1 MSARAGS
8 ARRAA
13 STRKAAVPAADGQ
26 SALTISAVRA
36 IPLTAPMQAGTRTS
50 QAVYDKVS
58 IVLVELR
65 TSDGLI
71 GYGEC
76 LGRFGATAYAEF
88 INTVLAPLLLGQSAF
103 NIRRHWLRMRG
114 ALTGRAGGIL
124 IEAIAGVDIALWD
137 VVGKALGQPVHRL
150 LGGMGR
156 TAVDCYASSIN
167 WADVATMEA
176 QTRAVMAMGFKA
188 IKVKLGNPVK
198 HAIEAATR
206 VRAVA
211 GADMRLGVDA
221 NWAYSVDQAMVVGRA
236 LHDLGYWF
244 FEEPIVPEDVQGYAL
259 LRRQLPI
266 MLAAGESDY
275 TVAHAGELLRERLVG
290 IIQPD
295 VARAGGIS
303 ETRDIATLAHAFH
316 VGYAPHVGWSGA
328 VCVAA
333 SLQLAAAMPAFI
345 SFECMCIGNPLR
357 DALATE
363 VIGAATTLV
372 DGQLRVPQG
381 PGLGIVINMD
391 AVERYR
397 VDR

>member
-1 MSARAGS
+1 VPPALAGHF
-8 ARRAA
+8 ALA
-13 STRKAAVPAADGQ
+13 GH
-26 SALTISAVRA
+26 SALTISSVLA
-36 IPLTAPMQAGTRTS
+36 IPLTAAMQAGTRTS
-50 QAVYDKVS
+50 QGVYDKVS

-65 TSDGLI
+65 TSDGVV
-71 GYGEC
+71 GHGEC
-76 LGRFGATAYAEF
+76 LGRFGASAYAGF
-88 INTVLAPLLLGQSAF
+88 INEVLAPLLVGQSAF
-103 NIRRHWLRMRG
+103 DIRRHWLRMRA

-156 TAVDCYASSIN
+156 TTVDCYASSIN
-167 WADVATMEA
+167 WADPAQMQA
-176 QTRAVMAMGFKA
+176 QTHTVVAMGFKA
-188 IKVKLGNPVK
+188 IKVKLGTPVRQ
-198 HAIEAATR
+198 AIEAATR
-206 VRAVA
+206 VRAAA
-211 GADMRLGVDA
+211 GDDMRLGVDA
-221 NWAYSVDQAMVVGRA
+221 NWAYTLDEAVTVGHA

-244 FEEPIVPEDVQGYAL
+244 FEEPIVPEDVAGYAH
-259 LRRQLPI
+259 LRRSLAI

-275 TVAHAGELLRERLVG
+275 TVAHAAQLLKDRLVG

-333 SLQLAAAMPAFI
+333 SLHLAAAMPAFT
-345 SFECMCIGNPLR
+345 SFECMFIGNPLR
-357 DALATE
+357 DELATQP
-363 VIGAATTLV
+363 IGAATRLV
-372 DGQLRVPQG
+372 DGQLAVPQG
-381 PGLGIVINMD
+381 PGLGITIDMD
-391 AVERYR
+391 AVARYR